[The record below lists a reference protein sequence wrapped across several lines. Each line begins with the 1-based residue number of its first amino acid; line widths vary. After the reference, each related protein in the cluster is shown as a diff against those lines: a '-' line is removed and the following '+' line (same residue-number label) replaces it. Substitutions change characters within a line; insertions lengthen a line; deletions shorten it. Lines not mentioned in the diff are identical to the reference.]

1 MTMGMTFPIL
11 DHVTM
16 KGVLF
21 ICSEVLVG
29 EFFWAVRKK
38 AYFLG
43 VQLKKV

>member
-1 MTMGMTFPIL
+1 MTMGKRFPIL

-29 EFFWAVRKK
+29 EFFWAVRNKTL
-38 AYFLG
+38 LG
-43 VQLKKV
+43 VQLKRA